1 MEFVLARLYQD
12 MGEIVHQRYEARRS
26 FYVMLYWLRFSIFLT
41 VADALALIGGQLIS
55 EFGLMANITFAII
68 MAYVA
73 LVIGRKVLRRE
84 RL

>member
-1 MEFVLARLYQD
+1 MP
-12 MGEIVHQRYEARRS
+12 
-26 FYVMLYWLRFSIFLT
+26 YWLRFSVFLII
-41 VADALALIGGQLIS
+41 ASALASIGGQLIS

-68 MAYVA
+68 MAYAA